1 MMRLPQR
8 IGYWSAG
15 LALVL
20 VATLLG
26 ISGHGLPALGVHML
40 NGEAWLSNIRNRSVS
55 LIDGYS
61 GKVATQVGVPTGMA
75 GQLQVVNGPG
85 GAVVTDQNGHIV
97 KIGNADFA
105 TTTPIALFGGAGTT
119 AAAGQ
124 NALYAIDLAGG
135 KIQQLSASS
144 PKLDKVGP
152 QISVGRPI
160 TSPVVA
166 PDGSLYFAIRGSG
179 GIGHVV
185 HGGLL
190 TIKGAGRPNDLLSVV
205 LAGTIPVAADLS
217 TGTVV
222 RLGPTAVSGP
232 PAHLPRGFR
241 AAEVTGSD
249 TDNGLVGV
257 VGGTTVGTVNAI
269 TGATT
274 ATRLRA
280 PVDASQVAMQGR
292 NMVLINKARRD
303 VLVVDTPA
311 HRLLRTL
318 TMPHGQVPDGLT
330 VRDRLVF
337 VNDSQGDAALVICGT
352 KSRTVIK
359 YTGPPPQRQR
369 TKVPVRTP
377 SRAQGHPGHPKPPG
391 APQNPVATAGN
402 ASATVGWRPAAAN
415 GSAITAYIISWTAS
429 DGSRGQQQVGAPALG
444 ADVRSLSNGVRY
456 TFTIAAR
463 NALGQGPGARTG
475 SVTPSSSIPGAPAG
489 VTATASGSDAV
500 TLRWTAADHG
510 FHIRSYTIWQVG
522 ATVPLRQNVPGTSVT
537 LGSADRLVIGTPTQF
552 QVQALGTSGA
562 SGPKSAPSTPVTPY
576 GPPGPPTVGPPQ
588 AASSGTSAT
597 FTVSC
602 PTTCQN
608 GQPPKSYQ
616 VVLNPAVGAGQS
628 VQAAANGS
636 PVTVTLTGLSQNTP
650 YTASVSV
657 TDKAGI
663 TGTSPTVISFKT
675 LGPPTVSGLSAS
687 GVNSAGNPT
696 MNVSATVDN
705 GGLPTT
711 CTVTVNGAA
720 TADPSCGAIPVGTP
734 LFYTSYGVTFT
745 ATNPDGTSSASGSGK
760 SGLKIL
766 TANASTAFGTCPPSN
781 PPPYCGGNSHM
792 EPTPNFVANNGAPFV
807 AQGTTELAGCWTSG
821 GVDHGTVAPY
831 ISPGSTTWVHM
842 PGAGYMSNLW
852 FPSPNSVTAGLP
864 QASSC

>member
-40 NGEAWLSNIRNRSVS
+40 NGEAWLSNIHNRSVS

-61 GKVATQVGVPTGMA
+61 GKVGSQVGVPAGM
-75 GQLQVVNGPG
+75 GGNLQVVNGPG

-97 KIGNADFA
+97 KVGNADFA
-105 TTTPIALFGGAGTT
+105 TTTPITLFGGAGTT

-124 NALYAIDLAGG
+124 NALYAIDLTGG

-144 PKLDKVGP
+144 PKLAKVGP
-152 QISVGRPI
+152 PISVGRPI

-166 PDGSLYFAIRGSG
+166 PDGSLYFAIPGSG

-190 TIKGAGRPNDLLSVV
+190 TIKGAGRPNDRLGVV
-205 LAGTIPVAADLS
+205 LAGTLPVAADLS

-222 RLGPTAVSGP
+222 RLSPTGVSGP
-232 PAHLPRGFR
+232 PAHLPRGIR
-241 AAEVTGSD
+241 AAHVTGSD

-274 ATRLRA
+274 TTRLAA
-280 PVDASQVAMQGR
+280 PVDASQLAMQGH
-292 NMVLINKARRD
+292 NIVLINKARRD

-311 HRLLRTL
+311 HRLLWTL

-337 VNDSQGDAALVICGT
+337 VNDSQGKSALVINGDAKPRIVT
-352 KSRTVIK
+352 K

-377 SRAQGHPGHPKPPG
+377 SRSQGHLGHPKPPG
-391 APQNPVATAGN
+391 APQNPVATAGK

-415 GSAITAYIISWTAS
+415 GSAISAYIVSWTGS
-429 DGSRGQQQVGAPALG
+429 DGSRGQQAVGGSTLG
-444 ADVRSLSNGVRY
+444 TDVGSLSNGVRY
-456 TFTIAAR
+456 TFTIVAR
-463 NALGQGPGARTG
+463 NALGDGPGARTA
-475 SVTPSSSIPGAPAG
+475 SVTPSSSIPDAPAG

-500 TLRWTAADHG
+500 TLRWTAADRG
-510 FHIRSYTIWQVG
+510 FHIGSYTIWQVG
-522 ATVPLRQNVPGTSVT
+522 STVPLRQNVSGTSVT
-537 LGSADRLVIGTPTQF
+537 LGSADNLTVGTPVQF
-552 QVQALGTSGA
+552 QVQAVGTSGA
-562 SGPKSAPSTPVTPY
+562 SGPKSAPSAPVTPY
-576 GPPGPPTVGPPQ
+576 GPPGPPTVSTPQ

-608 GQPPKSYQ
+608 GQAPKSYQ
-616 VVLNPAVGAGQS
+616 VVLNPAAGPVS
-628 VQAAANGS
+628 PVAAAPDGS
-636 PVTVTLTGLSQNTP
+636 AVTVTLTGLSQNTP

-663 TGTSPTVISFKT
+663 PGTSPAVVPFKT
-675 LGPPTVSGLSAS
+675 LGPPTVSGLGAS
-687 GVNSAGNPT
+687 GVNSASSPT
-696 MNVSATVDN
+696 LSVSATVDS

-720 TADPSCGAIPVGTP
+720 TADTSCGAISVGTP

-745 ATNPDGTSSASGSGK
+745 ATNADGTSSASGSGR

-766 TANASTAFGTCPPSN
+766 TADATTAFGTCPASN
-781 PPPYCGGNSHM
+781 PPPFCGGNSHM
-792 EPTPNFVANNGAPFV
+792 EPTPNFVANNGAPLV
-807 AQGTTELAGCWTSG
+807 MQGTQELAGCWTTG
-821 GVDHGTVAPY
+821 GVDHGNVSPY
-831 ISPGSTTWVHM
+831 NAGSTSWVHM
-842 PGAGYMSNLW
+842 PGAGYMSVLW
-852 FPSPNSVTAGLP
+852 FPNPNGVTAGLP
-864 QASSC
+864 KASSC

>member
-1 MMRLPQR
+1 MRLPQR

-40 NGEAWLSNIRNRSVS
+40 NGEAWLSNIHNRSVS

-61 GKVATQVGVPTGMA
+61 GKVGTQVGVPTGM
-75 GQLQVVNGPG
+75 GGRLQVVNGPG

-97 KIGNADFA
+97 KVGNADFA
-105 TTTPIALFGGAGTT
+105 TTTPITLFGGAGTT

-135 KIQQLSASS
+135 RIQQLSASS

-152 QISVGRPI
+152 PISVGRSI

-166 PDGSLYFAIRGSG
+166 PDGSLYFAIPGSG

-190 TIKGAGRPNDLLSVV
+190 TIKGAGRPSDRLSVV
-205 LAGTIPVAADLS
+205 LAGTLPVAADLS

-232 PAHLPRGFR
+232 PARLPRGIR
-241 AAEVTGSD
+241 AAKVTGSD
-249 TDNGLVGV
+249 TTNGLVGV

-274 ATRLRA
+274 TTRLAA
-280 PVDASQVAMQGR
+280 PVTASQMAMQGH
-292 NMVLINKARRD
+292 NIVLINQARHD

-337 VNDSQGDAALVICGT
+337 VNDSQGDAALVISGA

-377 SRAQGHPGHPKPPG
+377 SRSQGHLGHPKPPG

-415 GSAITAYIISWTAS
+415 GSAISAYIISWTGS
-429 DGSRGQQQVGAPALG
+429 DGSRGQQSVGGSTLS

-456 TFTIAAR
+456 TFTVAAR
-463 NALGQGPGARTG
+463 NALGEGPGAQTG

-510 FHIRSYTIWQVG
+510 YHIRNYTVWQLG
-522 ATVPLRQNVPGTSVT
+522 STVPLRQNVSGTSVT
-537 LGSADRLVIGTPTQF
+537 LGSADNLVIGTPVQF

-562 SGPKSAPSTPVTPY
+562 SGPKSAPSAPVTPY
-576 GPPGPPTVGPPQ
+576 GPPGLPTVSTPQ
-588 AASSGTSAT
+588 PAPSGTSAT

-602 PTTCQN
+602 PAACQN

-616 VVLNPAVGAGQS
+616 VALNPAAGAIPP
-628 VQAAANGS
+628 VQANADGS
-636 PVTVTLTGLSQNTP
+636 AVTVTLTGLSQNTP
-650 YTASVSV
+650 YTATVTV

-663 TGTSPTVISFKT
+663 TGTSPTIVPFTT

-687 GVNSAGNPT
+687 GVNSASNPT
-696 MNVSATVDN
+696 MSVSATVGN
-705 GGLPTT
+705 GGLTTT

-720 TADPSCGAIPVGTP
+720 TADPSCGAISVGTP

-745 ATNPDGTSSASGSGK
+745 ATNADGTNSASGSGR

-766 TANASTAFGTCPPSN
+766 TANATTAFGTCPASN
-781 PPPYCGGNSHM
+781 PPPFCGGNSHM
-792 EPTPNFVANNGAPFV
+792 EPTPNFVANNGAPLV
-807 AQGTTELAGCWTSG
+807 TQGTTELAGCWTTG
-821 GVDHGTVAPY
+821 GIDHGNVSPY
-831 ISPGSTTWVHM
+831 TAGSTSWVHM
-842 PGAGYMSNLW
+842 PGAGYMSVLW
-852 FPSPNSVTAGLP
+852 FPSPNTVTAGLP
-864 QASSC
+864 QASTC

>member
-1 MMRLPQR
+1 MRLPQR

-20 VATLLG
+20 VGTLLG

-61 GKVATQVGVPTGMA
+61 GKVGTQVGVPTGMA
-75 GQLQVVNGPG
+75 GKLQVVNGPG
-85 GAVVTDQNGHIV
+85 GAIVTDQNGHIV
-97 KIGNADFA
+97 KVGNADFA
-105 TTTPIALFGGAGTT
+105 TTTPIRLFGGAGTT

-124 NALYAIDLAGG
+124 NALYAIDQAGG
-135 KIQQLSASS
+135 RIQQLSASS
-144 PKLDKVGP
+144 PKLARVGP
-152 QISVGRPI
+152 PVSVGQPI

-166 PDGSLYFAIRGSG
+166 PDGSLYFAIPGSG
-179 GIGHVV
+179 GVGHVV

-190 TIKGAGRPNDLLSVV
+190 TIKGAGRPHDRLSVV
-205 LAGTIPVAADLS
+205 LAGTLPVAADLS
-217 TGTVV
+217 AGTVV

-241 AAEVTGSD
+241 AAQVTGSD
-249 TDNGLVGV
+249 TDTGLVGV

-274 ATRLRA
+274 TTRLPA
-280 PVDASQVAMQGR
+280 PVAASQVAMQGR
-292 NMVLINKARRD
+292 NIVLINKARRD

-311 HRLLRTL
+311 HRLLQTL

-337 VNDSQGDAALVICGT
+337 VNDSQGDSALVISGA

-377 SRAQGHPGHPKPPG
+377 SRSQGHLGHPKPPG

-415 GSAITAYIISWTAS
+415 GSAISAYIVSWTGS
-429 DGSRGQQQVGAPALG
+429 DGSRGQQTVGGSTLG

-456 TFTIAAR
+456 TFTVAAR
-463 NALGQGPGARTG
+463 NALGEGPGARTA

-510 FHIRSYTIWQVG
+510 FHIKGYTISPAG
-522 ATVPLRQNVPGTSVT
+522 STVPVGQPVSGTSVT
-537 LGSADRLVIGTPTQF
+537 LGSTDGLVIGTPVRF

-562 SGPKSAPSTPVTPY
+562 SGPKSAPSASVTPY
-576 GPPGPPTVGPPQ
+576 GPPGVPTVSTPQ
-588 AASSGTSAT
+588 AAPSGTSET

-616 VVLNPAVGAGQS
+616 VVLNPAAS
-628 VQAAANGS
+628 AIPPVQAAADGS
-636 PVTVTLTGLSQNTP
+636 AVTVTLTGLSQNTP
-650 YTASVSV
+650 YTATVTV

-663 TGTSPTVISFKT
+663 TGTSPTIVSFKT
-675 LGPPTVSGLSAS
+675 LGPPTVSGLGAS
-687 GVNSAGNPT
+687 GVNSASNPT
-696 MNVSATVDN
+696 MSVSATVDN

-720 TADPSCGAIPVGTP
+720 TADSSCGAISVGTP

-745 ATNPDGTSSASGSGK
+745 ATNADGTSSASGSGR

-766 TANASTAFGTCPPSN
+766 TANATTAFGTCPSSN
-781 PPPYCGGNSHM
+781 PPPFCGGNSHM
-792 EPTPNFVANNGAPFV
+792 EPTPNFAANNGAPLV
-807 AQGTTELAGCWTSG
+807 TQGTTELAGCWTTG
-821 GVDHGTVAPY
+821 GIDHGNVPPY
-831 ISPGSTTWVHM
+831 NAGSTSWVHM
-842 PGAGYMSNLW
+842 PGAGYMSVLW
-852 FPSPNSVTAGLP
+852 FPSPNTVTAGLP